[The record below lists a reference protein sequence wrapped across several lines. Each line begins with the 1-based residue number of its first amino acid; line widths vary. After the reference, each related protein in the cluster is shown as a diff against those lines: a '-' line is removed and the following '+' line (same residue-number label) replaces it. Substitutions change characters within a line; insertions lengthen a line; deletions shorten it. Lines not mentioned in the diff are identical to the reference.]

1 MAVKEL
7 MDYLENGNIRHSVN
21 YPDCDMGVCT
31 SVNRV
36 ALLHMNVPNMI
47 GRSPPFW
54 RHRHEYRQQV
64 NKSREKYAYTMI
76 DLETKVDQE
85 TLEKLKGIKGM
96 MRVRVIQ

>member
-1 MAVKEL
+1 M
-7 MDYLENGNIRHSVN
+7 
-21 YPDCDMGVCT
+21 
-31 SVNRV
+31 NRV

-47 GRSPPFW
+47 GQISAILAATDMNIANM
-54 RHRHEYRQQV
+54 V

-85 TLEKLKGIKGM
+85 TLEKLKGIRGM

>member
-1 MAVKEL
+1 M
-7 MDYLENGNIRHSVN
+7 
-21 YPDCDMGVCT
+21 
-31 SVNRV
+31 NRV

-47 GRSPPFW
+47 GQISAILAATDMNIANM
-54 RHRHEYRQQV
+54 V

>member
-1 MAVKEL
+1 M
-7 MDYLENGNIRHSVN
+7 NI
-21 YPDCDMGVCT
+21 
-31 SVNRV
+31 
-36 ALLHMNVPNMI
+36 ANM
-47 GRSPPFW
+47 
-54 RHRHEYRQQV
+54 V

>member
-1 MAVKEL
+1 
-7 MDYLENGNIRHSVN
+7 
-21 YPDCDMGVCT
+21 MGVCA

-36 ALLHMNVPNMI
+36 ALLHMNIPNMI
-47 GRSPPFW
+47 GQISAILAATDMNIANM
-54 RHRHEYRQQV
+54 V

-76 DLETKVDQE
+76 DLETRVDQE